1 MKDLSASMEK
11 QHELLRL
18 VVQKMEIR
26 SEADDHDVGVS
37 ASPVKS
43 SFTTPFGLN
52 SNMKHNLLRQ
62 ASVVNKW
69 SKLKKKR

>member
-37 ASPVKS
+37 ASPLHPT
-43 SFTTPFGLN
+43 FTSPFGLN

-69 SKLKKKR
+69 SKLKRKK